1 MARMP
6 VLTIRNLDEPTKAAL
21 RLRAARH
28 GVSMEEEARRI
39 LRAAVGRDDGTKPM
53 GDRLMALFEQARES
67 SADDGFELP
76 IPRRQAPRKPPRFE

>member
-1 MARMP
+1 MS
-6 VLTIRNLDEPTKAAL
+6 VLTIRNIDEPTKAAL

-39 LRAAVGRDDGTKPM
+39 LRSAVGREDVTKPM
-53 GDRLMALFEQARES
+53 GDRLMALFEPVRES
-67 SADDGFELP
+67 GAVDGFELP